1 MTGTLADLAV
11 VLLVLVSALL
21 AYARGVTREVL
32 AIGGW
37 VLAGLGSFFLAPLLE
52 PLVREIPFV
61 GEFLRS
67 SCTLSLLAAFAVAFG
82 LILVVLSIFTPLVSG
97 VIRDSALG
105 PVDRFLGFLFGVAR
119 GVVLV
124 AVLWLLYDL
133 AVPQAQRIDAI
144 EQAQSARLVAEAA
157 DLIRAYVPDGVP
169 GWLGARIDGLMAVCG
184 EAGGPG
190 RGAASAQAVTFNL
203 RG

>member
-11 VLLVLVSALL
+11 GLLVLVSALL
-21 AYARGVTREVL
+21 AYARGLTREAL

-37 VLAGLGSFFLAPLLE
+37 VLAGLGAFFFAPILE
-52 PLVREIPFV
+52 PLIREVPYV

-82 LILVVLSIFTPLVSG
+82 LILVVLSIFTPLLSG

-105 PVDRFLGFLFGVAR
+105 AVDRFLGFLFGVAR
-119 GVVLV
+119 GVALV

-133 AVPQAQRIDAI
+133 AVPQAQRIEAI
-144 EQAQSARLVAEAA
+144 ESARSARFVAEAA
-157 DLIRAYVPDGVP
+157 EAIRVWAPDRVPD
-169 GWLGARIDGLMAVCG
+169 WLGARIDALMGVCG
-184 EAGGPG
+184 EEPGP
-190 RGAASAQAVTFNL
+190 RPTATAA
-203 RG
+203 

>member
-37 VLAGLGSFFLAPLLE
+37 VLAGLGSFFLAPILE
-52 PLVREIPFV
+52 PLIREIPYV

-82 LILVVLSIFTPLVSG
+82 FILVVLSIFTPLVSG

-133 AVPQAQRIDAI
+133 AVPQAQRVEAI
-144 EQAQSARLVAEAA
+144 ESARSARLIAGAA
-157 DLIRAYVPDGVP
+157 DIIRAYVPERVP
-169 GWLGARIDGLMAVCG
+169 DWLGARIDGLMGVCDD
-184 EAGGPG
+184 APGP
-190 RGAASAQAVTFNL
+190 RPTATAA
-203 RG
+203 